1 MTVMRRVRLNG
12 ARGVALLVGS
22 AYCAVRGLAYLPAA
36 SPGDSLPDGLR
47 LLSSFIPIAVWA
59 SAWLIV
65 GVISLVCAFR
75 RSDHIA
81 WGLLVAMMTAWAIAY
96 IVGWITSFGS
106 PEGVSREWLSASTYG
121 LPAIMIGLLSSRLVE
136 PVGKEHLSHGDR

>member
-1 MTVMRRVRLNG
+1 MIRLHG

-22 AYCAVRGLAYLPAA
+22 AYCAVRGLAYLPVA
-36 SPGDSLPDGLR
+36 SPGGDLPDGLR

-65 GVISLVCAFR
+65 GVVCFVCAFR
-75 RSDHIA
+75 ASDHVA
-81 WGLLVAMMTAWAIAY
+81 WGLLVAMMTAWALAY
-96 IVGWITSFGS
+96 VVGWITSFGS

-121 LPAIMIGLLSSRLVE
+121 FPAIMIGLLSSRLVE
-136 PVGKEHLSHGDR
+136 PVGKEHLLHGDR

>member
-1 MTVMRRVRLNG
+1 MRAPRLHG
-12 ARGVALLVGS
+12 ARGVALLVGA
-22 AYCAVRGLAYLPAA
+22 AYCAVRGLAYLPVA
-36 SPGDSLPDGLR
+36 SPGGDLPDGLR

-59 SAWLIV
+59 TAWLLV
-65 GVISLVCAFR
+65 GVICIACAFR
-75 RSDHIA
+75 RADHLA
-81 WGLLVAMMTAWAIAY
+81 WGLLVAMMTAWALAY

-136 PVGKEHLSHGDR
+136 PVGKEHLPHGDR

>member
-1 MTVMRRVRLNG
+1 MRAPRLHG
-12 ARGVALLVGS
+12 ARGVALLVGA
-22 AYCAVRGLAYLPAA
+22 AYCAVRGLAYLPVA
-36 SPGDSLPDGLR
+36 SPGGDLPDGLR

-59 SAWLIV
+59 TAWLLV
-65 GVISLVCAFR
+65 GVVCIVAAFCR
-75 RSDHIA
+75 ADHLA
-81 WGLLVAMMTAWAIAY
+81 WGLLVAMMTAWALAY

-136 PVGKEHLSHGDR
+136 PVGKERLPHGDR